1 MTTTDTGPMTRFG
14 PWHTASTADADVIP
28 LAARAL
34 QEPHRLSADDL
45 HAVHRDIAARRP
57 LGADYCP
64 LRSQPSDEQRALHD
78 QRVAVLDA
86 VERILDGRF
95 WKSMADAPAD

>member
-1 MTTTDTGPMTRFG
+1 MTTADTGQMTRFG
-14 PWHTASTADADVIP
+14 PWHTEWTADADVIP

-34 QEPHRLSADDL
+34 QEPHRMTASDL
-45 HAVHRDIAARRP
+45 HAMHRDIAVRRP

-64 LRSQPSDEQRALHD
+64 LRSRPSDEQRALHD

-95 WKSMADAPAD
+95 WKSMEHAPAD

>member
-1 MTTTDTGPMTRFG
+1 MTTTDTRQMTRFG
-14 PWHTASTADADVIP
+14 PWHTESTADAAVIP

-45 HAVHRDIAARRP
+45 HAMHRDIAARRP

-64 LRSQPSDEQRALHD
+64 FRSRPSAAQCALHD
-78 QRVAVLDA
+78 QRAAVLDA

-95 WKSMADAPAD
+95 WQSMEHAPPD